1 MDLLAKMRTYVRVV
15 EAGSLS
21 AAAKQL
27 RVSAAAVSRQIAALE
42 DDLETALLARTT
54 RRMVVTAEGHA
65 YYERCLRIL
74 RDVDDA
80 QALGRGGTA
89 GALKINVP
97 VTFGLASVADHL
109 RTVALA
115 HPELQLDLRLEDRL
129 IDLVLDGVD
138 IAIRVASTP
147 PLSTEIIA
155 QRLTEWQRVMVA
167 APGYLKRRGEPRTPE
182 ALAKHD
188 ALSHALDAAAASWQ
202 LVDGSRTARIRVNVR
217 CASNSGHILRDLA
230 IDGAGIAM
238 MPPWFVKADLARQRL
253 RIVLPE
259 WRSEPLVVHAL
270 YRTSHRNDPRVR
282 VVIDHL
288 RAAYA

>member
-1 MDLLAKMRTYVRVV
+1 MTTYVRVV

-27 RVSAAAVSRQIAALE
+27 RISAAAVSRQIATLE
-42 DDLETALLARTT
+42 AELDTALLARTT
-54 RRMVVTAEGHA
+54 RRMTVTTEGQA

-74 RDVDDA
+74 HDVVAA
-80 QALGRGGTA
+80 QAVGRGAIA
-89 GALKINVP
+89 GALKISVP
-97 VTFGLASVADHL
+97 VTFGLASVAAHL
-109 RTVALA
+109 RALA
-115 HPELQLDLRLEDRL
+115 IAQPDLQLDLRLEDQL
-129 IDLVLDGVD
+129 IDLVLEGID

-155 QRLTEWQRVMVA
+155 QRLTEWQRVIVA
-167 APGYLKRRGEPRTPE
+167 SPGYLKQRGEPRTPE

-188 ALSHALDAAAASWQ
+188 ALSHALDAGAALWN
-202 LVDGSRTARIRVNVR
+202 LVDGERTARVRVNVR

-230 IDGAGIAM
+230 VDGAGIAM
-238 MPPWFVKADLARQRL
+238 MPPWFVKADVARHRL
-253 RIVLPE
+253 RIILPA

-282 VVIDHL
+282 LVVEKL